1 MTGSPAKRPVAL
13 DTALVPVAIR
23 EAAAH
28 VVATLRSAGHQ
39 AFFAGGFARDL
50 LIGRPSHDIDIAT
63 DAPPDRVESLFPDSR
78 SYGKSFGVVQ
88 VLIDEHPFEVAT
100 FRTEGPYRDG
110 RRPESVR
117 FTTADED
124 AQRRDFTINGMFY
137 DPATGEVID
146 YVGGLA
152 DLERRTIRAIGS
164 PAERFAEDHLRILR
178 AVRFA
183 SVLEFDIDP
192 ATLAAMRDY
201 ADDLRAISPERIRD
215 ELIRTLMEAPHPGTA
230 LKRLSTT
237 GTLAVILP
245 EVEAMHGVEQP
256 PDYHPEGD
264 VFEHVCLM
272 LEKMEERS
280 PALIWSILM
289 HDVAK
294 PATFSIQPDR
304 HGHPRIRF
312 FGHDEKG
319 AVMAADILRRFRCP
333 NQLINDVVIAVRNHM
348 RFAAVPDMRT
358 ATLRK
363 WVGAPTFPLEL
374 ELHRIDCL
382 SSHGS
387 LDHYDQIRTFR
398 DTLAAEPA
406 LPPAL
411 ITGKDLMQRGLASG
425 PVLGRILKRIYE
437 QQLEGAFSDHA
448 TAQAWLD
455 QHLDALRDSTDIQP

>member
-1 MTGSPAKRPVAL
+1 MSGSPTRKPVTL
-13 DTALVPVAIR
+13 DASLVPPTIR
-23 EAAAH
+23 DAASQ
-28 VVATLRSAGHQ
+28 VVTSLRSAGHQ
-39 AFFAGGFARDL
+39 AYFAGGFARDL
-50 LIGRPSHDIDIAT
+50 LIGRPVHDIDIAT
-63 DAPPDRVESLFPDSR
+63 DAPPNRVESLFPDSR
-78 SYGKSFGVVQ
+78 SFGKSFGVVQ
-88 VLIDEHPFEVAT
+88 VIIDDCPFEVAT

-117 FTTADED
+117 FTTPDED
-124 AQRRDFTINGMFY
+124 ARRRDFTINGMFY
-137 DPATGEVID
+137 DPASGEVID

-152 DLERRTIRAIGS
+152 DLERRLIRAIGI

-178 AVRFA
+178 AIRFA

-192 ATLAAMRDY
+192 ATLQAMRDH

-230 LKRLSTT
+230 LKRLSAT
-237 GTLAVILP
+237 GILAVILP

-272 LEKMEERS
+272 LETMKERT
-280 PALIWSILM
+280 PALVWSILM

-304 HGHPRIRF
+304 QGNPRIRF
-312 FGHDEKG
+312 FGHDEQG
-319 AVMAADILRRFRCP
+319 AIMAADILRRFRCP
-333 NQLINDVVIAVRNHM
+333 NQLIDDVVIAVRNHM
-348 RFAAVPDMRT
+348 RFAAVPEMRA

-398 DTLAAEPA
+398 DTLTTEPA
-406 LPPAL
+406 LPRPL
-411 ITGKDLMQRGLASG
+411 ITGKDLMQRGLTPG
-425 PVLGRILKRIYE
+425 PHLGRVLKSIYE
-437 QQLEGAFSDHA
+437 QQLEGSFSDRI
-448 TAQAWLD
+448 TAEAWLD
-455 QHLDALRDSTDIQP
+455 QHLDTLRASPDIQP

>member
-1 MTGSPAKRPVAL
+1 MTPSPTRKPVAL
-13 DTALVPVAIR
+13 DASLVPATIH
-23 EAAAH
+23 ESAAH
-28 VVATLRSAGHQ
+28 VVRTLRSAGHQ

-50 LIGRPSHDIDIAT
+50 LIGRPVHDIDIAT

-88 VLIDEHPFEVAT
+88 VIVNEHPFEVAT

-117 FTTADED
+117 FTTPDED
-124 AQRRDFTINGMFY
+124 ARRRDFTINGMFY
-137 DPATGEVID
+137 DPASGEVID

-152 DLERRTIRAIGS
+152 DLERRLIRAIGI

-178 AVRFA
+178 AIRFA

-192 ATLAAMRDY
+192 ATLQAMRDH
-201 ADDLRAISPERIRD
+201 AGDLRAISPERIRD

-230 LKRLSTT
+230 LKRLSAT
-237 GTLAVILP
+237 GILAVILP

-272 LEKMEERS
+272 LETMEERT
-280 PALIWSILM
+280 PALVWSILM

-294 PATFSIQPDR
+294 PSTFSIQPDR
-304 HGHPRIRF
+304 QGNPRIRF
-312 FGHDEKG
+312 FGHDEQG
-319 AVMAADILRRFRCP
+319 AIMAADILRRFRCP
-333 NQLINDVVIAVRNHM
+333 NQLIDDVVIAVRNHM
-348 RFAAVPDMRT
+348 RFAAVPEMRA

-387 LDHYDQIRTFR
+387 LDHYHQIRNFR

-406 LPPAL
+406 LPRPL
-411 ITGKDLMQRGLASG
+411 ITGKDLMQRGLTPG
-425 PVLGRILKRIYE
+425 PHLGRVLKSIYE
-437 QQLEGAFSDHA
+437 QQLEGAFSDPA
-448 TAQAWLD
+448 TAHAWLD
-455 QHLDALRDSTDIQP
+455 QHLDTLRASPDIQP